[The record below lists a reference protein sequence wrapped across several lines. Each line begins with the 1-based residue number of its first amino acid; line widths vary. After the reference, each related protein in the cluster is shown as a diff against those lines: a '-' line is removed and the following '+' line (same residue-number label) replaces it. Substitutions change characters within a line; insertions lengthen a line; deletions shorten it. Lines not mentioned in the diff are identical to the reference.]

1 MGQLYDVRYIKPY
14 PQRDAHSTQGTTT
27 NPPID
32 DALLRRF
39 ETEVKS
45 RVPHA
50 IEKEGKVVFV
60 NSTPLEDLTADLIEC
75 ARVEYGLEVPGNVK
89 VFGKFDSKI
98 AGGSVKVRP
107 AVEIIEDAIANGML
121 RSGQTVFEATSGN
134 FGIALGMLEKIGLN
148 VVFLVSR
155 KLQSGVLDE
164 LNKSSAKTV
173 NLDIDICPAPGLA
186 MDQNLVIA
194 KATAS
199 NIRQQLADLGLG
211 TASFDRSRVDIEH
224 LLARQDVINLAKFL
238 AKLYGGFCPEQYD
251 NELNVK
257 SHEKVTAPEIDQ
269 QLKDRGFSLGDFRV
283 ISAFGTGG
291 TSAGISNHIQ
301 AKYGK
306 KSVHVVFPLN
316 NQDVAGI
323 RTKDKA
329 MGLRFYLP
337 ALYAGQHEV
346 DFEPA
351 RRVLRFF
358 VGRGHDIGESSAL
371 ALYACMQ
378 MLNYGVA
385 DKFVVILADGIDKY
399 RSTLGT
405 VAPAPPLLEV
415 TLDQANSSVADY
427 GEVLWTH
434 GMFVP
439 KEDGITLV
447 ASSLGCD
454 ESKIK
459 VARASDVQAMISTEK
474 IPENIANVLPK
485 DNRKVLLVCMAGGT
499 SLRVAQILAAQGV
512 QGQSLTGGIMNLS
525 EISKKQ
531 PSDLVQM
538 ASE

>member
-1 MGQLYDVRYIKPY
+1 MQESTAKPQVDV
-14 PQRDAHSTQGTTT
+14 
-27 NPPID
+27 
-32 DALLRRF
+32 ALLKRF
-39 ETEVKS
+39 QSEIKS
-45 RVPHA
+45 KVPYI
-50 IEKEGKVVFV
+50 IERDGSKTFI
-60 NSTPLEDLTADLIEC
+60 NPTPLEDLTAPLIEC
-75 ARVEYGLEVPGNVK
+75 ALVEYGLEIPARSTK

-98 AGGSVKVRP
+98 TGGSVKVRP
-107 AVEIIEDAIANGML
+107 AVEIIQEAIASGKL
-121 RSGQTVFEATSGN
+121 RTGQIVFEATSGN
-134 FGIALGMLEKIGLN
+134 FGIALGMLEKIGIR
-148 VVFLVSR
+148 VIFLVSR

-164 LNKSSAKTV
+164 LNKNSAKTV

-186 MDQNLVIA
+186 LDQNIVIA

-199 NIRQQLADLGLG
+199 NVREQLMDLGLD
-211 TASFDRSRVDIEH
+211 AAQFDESRAEIEGF
-224 LLARQDVINLAKFL
+224 LARQDVINLAKLL
-238 AKLYGGFCPEQYD
+238 AKVYGGFCPEQYD

-269 QLKDRGFSLGDFRV
+269 QLRDIGLSLADFKI

-291 TSAGISNHIQ
+291 TSTGISKYFQ
-301 AKYGK
+301 TKYGK

-329 MGLRFYLP
+329 LGLRFYDP

-358 VGRGHDIGESSAL
+358 VGRGYDIGESSAL
-371 ALYACMQ
+371 ALYACLQ
-378 MLNYGVA
+378 MLNYGVG
-385 DKFVVILADGIDKY
+385 DRFVVMLADGIDKY

-405 VAPAPPLLEV
+405 VAQAPPPLEV
-415 TLDQANSSVADY
+415 TLPQASSNVADY

-439 KEDGITLV
+439 KEDGIKLV

-459 VARASDVQAMISTEK
+459 VARVSDVQALILT
-474 IPENIANVLPK
+474 ENIPDNINNILPK

-499 SLRVAQILAAQGV
+499 SLRVAQILAAKGI
-512 QGQSLTGGIMNLS
+512 QGQSLTGGIMSLS
-525 EISKKQ
+525 ENSKKQ

-538 ASE
+538 ARE

>member
-1 MGQLYDVRYIKPY
+1 MQESTAKP
-14 PQRDAHSTQGTTT
+14 QVDE
-27 NPPID
+27 
-32 DALLRRF
+32 ALLRRF
-39 ETEVKS
+39 QSEIASK
-45 RVPHA
+45 VPHLV
-50 IEKEGKVVFV
+50 ERVGRQTFV
-60 NSTPLEDLTADLIEC
+60 NPTPLEDLTTALIEC
-75 ARVEYGLEVPGNVK
+75 ARVEYGLELPRKSK

-98 AGGSVKVRP
+98 KGGSVKVRP
-107 AVEIIEDAIANGML
+107 AVEIIEEALASGKL
-121 RSGQTVFEATSGN
+121 RTGQKVFEATSGN
-134 FGIALGMLEKIGLN
+134 FGIALGMLEKIGIN
-148 VVFLVSR
+148 VIFLVSR

-186 MDQNLVIA
+186 LDQNLVIA

-199 NIRQQLADLGLG
+199 NVREQLADLGLD
-211 TASFDRSRVDIEH
+211 AALFDGSRAEIEG
-224 LLARQDVINLAKFL
+224 LLARQDVINLAKLL
-238 AKLYGGFCPEQYD
+238 AKVYGGFCPEQYD

-257 SHEKVTAPEIDQ
+257 SHERVTAPEIDQ
-269 QLKDRGFSLGDFRV
+269 QLGDLNLSLAEFRI

-291 TSAGISNHIQ
+291 TSAGIS
-301 AKYGK
+301 KYLQTKHGK
-306 KSVHVVFPLN
+306 KSVHIVFPLS

-329 MGLRFYLP
+329 LGLRFYDP

-358 VGRGHDIGESSAL
+358 VGRGYDIGESSAL
-371 ALYACMQ
+371 ALYASLQ
-378 MLNYGVA
+378 MLNYGVG
-385 DKFVVILADGIDKY
+385 DKFVVMLADGIDKY

-405 VAPAPPLLEV
+405 VAQAPPALEV
-415 TLDQANSSVADY
+415 TLPQASSNVADY

-439 KEDGITLV
+439 KEDGIKLV

-459 VARASDVQAMISTEK
+459 VARASDVQTLISTEK
-474 IPENIANVLPK
+474 LPDSIRNVLPK

-499 SLRVAQILAAQGV
+499 SLRVAQILAAKGI
-512 QGQSLTGGIMNLS
+512 QGQSLTGGIMSLS
-525 EISKKQ
+525 ENSKKQ

-538 ASE
+538 ARE